1 MRRVLCYILLML
13 QDTIGADLV
22 TAMKAK
28 DALKV
33 EVFRG
38 LKAAF
43 VNELV
48 ATKRMPTDQLPDV
61 DALNVIKREVKK
73 RKEAAEAFRTGNRTE
88 LADKEEA
95 ERAILEAYLP
105 PTMSKDEIM
114 KIALAKKLEMGV
126 TDKKEM
132 GKFMGV
138 LMKDLAGRAD
148 GGDVKDVVAGLFV

>member
-1 MRRVLCYILLML
+1 ML
-13 QDTIGADLV
+13 QDQIGADLIS
-22 TAMKAK
+22 AMKAK

-43 VNELV
+43 TNELV
-48 ATKRMPTDQLPDV
+48 ATKRMPTDPLPDA

-73 RKEAAEAFRTGNRTE
+73 RKEAAEAFRTGNRAE
-88 LADKEEA
+88 LADKEDA
-95 ERAILEAYLP
+95 ERVILEAYLP
-105 PTMSKDEIM
+105 PSMPKEEIL
-114 KIALAKKLEMGV
+114 KIALAKKLEMGI

-132 GKFMGV
+132 GKFMGS

-148 GGDVKDVVAGLFV
+148 GGDVKDVVASLFV

>member
-1 MRRVLCYILLML
+1 ML
-13 QDTIGADLV
+13 QDTIGADLI

-43 VNELV
+43 TNELV
-48 ATKRMPTDQLPDV
+48 ATKRMPTDPLPDA

-73 RKEAAEAFRTGNRTE
+73 RKEAFEAFTAGNRPE
-88 LADKEEA
+88 MAQKEAD
-95 ERAILEAYLP
+95 ERIILEAYLP
-105 PTMSKDEIM
+105 PSMPKEEIM
-114 KIALAKKLEMGV
+114 KIALAKKLEMGI

-132 GKFMGV
+132 GKFMGS

-148 GGDVKDVVAGLFV
+148 GGDVKEVVGSLFV

>member
-1 MRRVLCYILLML
+1 ML
-13 QDTIGADLV
+13 QDQIGADLI

-38 LKAAF
+38 LKSAF
-43 VNELV
+43 TNELV
-48 ATKRMPTDQLPDV
+48 ATKRMPTDQLPDA

-73 RKEAAEAFRTGNRTE
+73 RKEAAEAFRTGDRAE
-88 LADKEEA
+88 LADKEEQ

-105 PTMSKDEIM
+105 PTMPKEEIL

-126 TDKKEM
+126 TDKKDM
-132 GKFMGV
+132 GKFMGAV
-138 LMKDLAGRAD
+138 MKDLAGRAD
-148 GGDVKDVVAGLFV
+148 GNDVKDVVASLFV

>member
-1 MRRVLCYILLML
+1 M
-13 QDTIGADLV
+13 QDQITADLV

-43 VNELV
+43 TNELV
-48 ATKRMPTDQLPDV
+48 ATKRMPTDPLPDA

-73 RKEAAEAFRTGNRTE
+73 RKEAAEAFRTGNRAE

-95 ERAILEAYLP
+95 ERVILEAYLP
-105 PTMSKDEIM
+105 PTMPKEEIM

-126 TDKKEM
+126 TDKKDM
-132 GKFMGV
+132 GKFMGA

>member
-1 MRRVLCYILLML
+1 M
-13 QDTIGADLV
+13 A
-22 TAMKAK
+22 AMKAK

-48 ATKRMPTDQLPDV
+48 ATKRMPTDQLPDA

-73 RKEAAEAFRTGNRTE
+73 RKEAAEAFRTGNRAE
-88 LADKEEA
+88 LAEKEEA

-105 PTMSKDEIM
+105 PSMSKDEIL

-126 TDKKEM
+126 TDKKDM
-132 GKFMGV
+132 GKFMGS

-148 GGDVKDVVAGLFV
+148 GGDVKDVVTGLFV